1 MTAPSGRPDHSGIN
15 WRACL
20 LCVLTNFA
28 VVMSCATLLHTLGL
42 APSVVAKTLPFQKLA
57 VIGLAIAPLLET
69 SLFFSLPYFLLS
81 KTALPQRAVWWLFFI
96 ISITSFGVSHY
107 GGVTPG
113 FHRNWL
119 QALLVG
125 GFGGLCYARCFYVT
139 MRSRIGSPFLTTA
152 LSHFLYNFMA
162 LTAVFLFG

>member
-20 LCVLTNFA
+20 HCVLTNFA
-28 VVMSCATLLHTLGL
+28 VVTSCGTLLHTLGL
-42 APSVVAKTLPFQKLA
+42 APSVVANTLPFQKLA
-57 VIGLAIAPLLET
+57 VMVLAIAPLPET
-69 SLFFSLPYFLLS
+69 ALFFSLPYFLLS

-96 ISITSFGVSHY
+96 VSITSFVVWHH
-107 GGVTPG
+107 GGATPS

-152 LSHFLYNFMA
+152 LSHFLYNFMG
-162 LTAVFLFG
+162 LTVAFLFG